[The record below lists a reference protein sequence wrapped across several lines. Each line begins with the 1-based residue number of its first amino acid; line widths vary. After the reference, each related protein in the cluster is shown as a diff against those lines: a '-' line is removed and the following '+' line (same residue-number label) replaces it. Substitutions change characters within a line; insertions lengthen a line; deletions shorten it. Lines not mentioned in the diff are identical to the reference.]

1 MLNTRDRATFV
12 DPADLVLAV
21 VDDAVEQARAVMLAA
36 CGKSDTWVDAVR
48 AALCALL
55 AFFDRDPN
63 RARFLVVSSFFS
75 GEPAMRARRVR
86 LLRELADALEAGRP
100 GPPAASADPP
110 FGTDAVVAAA
120 AAILHARLLEEPVP
134 PLSPLSASLMAW
146 IVLPYLGVGAARGE
160 LARETSPTGDSQV
173 RAATAGAGSG
183 AVL

>member
-1 MLNTRDRATFV
+1 MLNTRDRATFA

-21 VDDAVEQARAVMLAA
+21 FDDAVEQARAAMLAA

-63 RARFLVVSSFFS
+63 RARLLVVSSFS
-75 GEPAMRARRVR
+75 GESAMRARRVR

-173 RAATAGAGSG
+173 RGAGSG